1 VTAYNIANF
10 KAKIS
15 ESIDAGELKPLPKT
29 IAQCI
34 SELDLLSEYMGYFIP
49 MTWNKE
55 SGSGKNA
62 YDGKPIGKRVVFG
75 YIYTFQDFLTYVD
88 TKSDLRKN
96 YHVGFDSKGNKVS
109 SYSGLKV
116 F

>member
-1 VTAYNIANF
+1 MTAYNIANL

-15 ESIDAGELKPLPKT
+15 EAIDDGELKPATKT
-29 IAQCI
+29 IAQCV
-34 SELDLLSEYMGYFIP
+34 SELDLLSEYMGYFIS

-55 SGSGKNA
+55 TGSGKNA
-62 YDGKPIGKRVVFG
+62 YDDKPIGKRVVFG
-75 YIYTFQDFLTYVD
+75 YVYTFQDFLTYVD

-96 YHVGFDSKGNKVS
+96 YHVGFDSNGNKVS
-109 SYSGLKV
+109 SYLGLKV